1 MKKNVL
7 IACLAAGLFACNQP
21 EKAAETTTE
30 NTEEVYV
37 NPFEGIDQEAL
48 LAKVNEFEGKVF
60 KQDGTMDVTNA
71 NLLIEGYIL
80 FGDSYPEAAESANL
94 LFKAAEVSLGMN
106 QAPRALG
113 LYQKVYKNYPE
124 FEKRPF
130 ALFLQ
135 AFIYENN
142 LGRLDDAKLTYE
154 KFLVEFPDHAMA
166 DDATYSLANL
176 GKSPDELIKEFEA
189 KSKKES

>member
-21 EKAAETTTE
+21 EKAAETTTD
-30 NTEEVYV
+30 NTEEVFV
-37 NPFEGIDQEAL
+37 NPFEGLDQEGL

-60 KQDGTMDVTNA
+60 KPDGTMDVTNA
-71 NLLIEGYIL
+71 NLLIDGYIL

-106 QAPRALG
+106 QATRSLAL
-113 LYQKVYKNYPE
+113 YEKVYTNYPE

-142 LGRLDDAKLTYE
+142 LGRLDDAKATYE
-154 KFLVEFPDHAMA
+154 KFLVEYPEHAMA

-189 KSKKES
+189 KNKKAS